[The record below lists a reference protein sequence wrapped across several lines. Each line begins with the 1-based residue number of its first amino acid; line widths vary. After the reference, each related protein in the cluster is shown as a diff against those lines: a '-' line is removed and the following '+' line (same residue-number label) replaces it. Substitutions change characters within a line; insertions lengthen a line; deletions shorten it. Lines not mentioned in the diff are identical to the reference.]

1 MVRLR
6 LDVAYDGS
14 DFHGW
19 ATQPGLRTV
28 QGTLESALGA
38 VLRLPSA
45 PLACAG
51 RTDAGV
57 HARGQ
62 VCHLDV
68 ASTAMEA
75 LGAATGHDGCVVLR
89 RRLAGV
95 LPTAIRVRRVRQAP
109 QGFDARFSALQRRYV
124 YRICDDPAASDPLT
138 RAYVLAWRRP
148 LDVAAMQAAADLLVG
163 EHDFAAFCRAR
174 QGATTIRHL
183 RELSWHR
190 SDALLEAQVR
200 ADAFCHSMVR
210 ALVGACLAVGE
221 GRLDAAVPAEV
232 LARRERDSR
241 LPVVAAHGLMLE
253 GVDYPPDSELA
264 ARALATRRQR
274 IPADDA

>member
-1 MVRLR
+1 MRLR
-6 LDVAYDGS
+6 LAVAYDGA

-19 ATQPGLRTV
+19 AAQSGLRTV
-28 QGTLESALGA
+28 QGTLEAALAA
-38 VLRLPSA
+38 VLRVPSA
-45 PLACAG
+45 AVVCAG

-62 VCHLDV
+62 VCHVDVTRTALD
-68 ASTAMEA
+68 A
-75 LGAATGHDGCVVLR
+75 LGTRPPYDGFAVLR

-95 LPTAIRVRRVRQAP
+95 LPTAIRVGAVQKAAP
-109 QGFDARFSALQRRYV
+109 GFDARFSALQRRYV
-124 YRICDDPAASDPLT
+124 YRVCDDPAALDPLR

-148 LDVAAMQAAADLLVG
+148 LDVGAMQSAADRLIG
-163 EHDFAAFCRAR
+163 EHDFAAFCRSR
-174 QGATTIRHL
+174 KGATTIRHL

-190 SDALLEAQVR
+190 SDDGLLEAHVR

-210 ALVGACLAVGE
+210 ALVGGCLAVGE
-221 GRLDAAVPAEV
+221 GRLDIAVPAEV

-241 LPVVAAHGLMLE
+241 LPVVASHGLTLE
-253 GVDYPPDSELA
+253 SVDYPPDSELA

-274 IPADDA
+274 IAADSA